1 MLQYQA
7 HNMNESLS
15 QQLQRNP
22 SLTCI
27 AFLGTLLCKI
37 HKKTS
42 VTAPLSEDETSENVP
57 KFVHVLQD
65 MLESSMQSLPAVL
78 IK

>member
-1 MLQYQA
+1 
-7 HNMNESLS
+7 
-15 QQLQRNP
+15 
-22 SLTCI
+22 
-27 AFLGTLLCKI
+27 LGTLLCKI